1 MTKKNYKKKKSKRQK
16 LRPDGVIKLISRIY
30 NHANNILRLVDIS
43 RNFLHGK

>member
-1 MTKKNYKKKKSKRQK
+1 MTKKNNKKKKSKREK

-30 NHANNILRLVDIS
+30 NHANNILRLLDIS